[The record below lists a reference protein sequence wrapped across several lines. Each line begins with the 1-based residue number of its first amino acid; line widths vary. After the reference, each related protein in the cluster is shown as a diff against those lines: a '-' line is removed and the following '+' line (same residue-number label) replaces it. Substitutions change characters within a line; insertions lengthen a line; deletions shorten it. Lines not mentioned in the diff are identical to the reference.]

1 MARQPQQ
8 GPKPEA
14 AAQRG
19 FAGLRAKL
27 TSLLPPMWR
36 GNHPDMP
43 LLIHNRIWFLRES
56 RFLFFTRNG
65 PIEITLRPTMVLAAT
80 LVGMVGVSVI
90 FLSTIFASYSA
101 LEVMRDETIQTAE
114 ASLSPPDKPAS
125 TPSAD
130 AAPWNAVS
138 SDTQIPN
145 DKADIVTGDLV
156 TGDLVSGDLVT
167 GDLVTGDLVT
177 DDLATDD
184 LASGK
189 TATAAAPI
197 ISRMNAKPQITWP
210 SSVELFGIRV
220 PSLPAMELQAA
231 QKTDMPAP
239 LPDENSAETNPA
251 VNSLADSDDD
261 NSFARTAAGFA
272 VAMLPRF
279 LTQPEPVP
287 NSVPEAPAKSEDP
300 ATQKSG
306 SASPP
311 PIDDGFV
318 ASRYGGRGGPL
329 VPAVSEAAR
338 AKKLLMSLDNEISY
352 IRNSITTLGIDS
364 SNLPDYEKAMAR
376 DGQTDFKQ
384 VMITLAEHRAALRK
398 IPFKSPML
406 YFYISSDYGMRTHPK
421 SGKKTFHHGI
431 DLAGTWQEN
440 VRATAPGTVVFAGRE
455 GSFGKVVRIEHEFGI
470 STLYAHLAR
479 ITVTVGDY
487 VGENAVIGKMGNT
500 GKSAGPHLHY
510 EVQVDGRSVDP
521 NAFLTIGRQISVA
534 GELRQTSLTD

>member
-65 PIEITLRPTMVLAAT
+65 PIEITLKPTMVLAAA
-80 LVGMVGVSVI
+80 LAGMVGVSVI

-101 LEVMRDETIQTAE
+101 LEMMRDETIQTAE

-125 TPSAD
+125 TPSAG
-130 AAPWNAVS
+130 AAPWKAVS
-138 SDTQIPN
+138 NDTQIPN
-145 DKADIVTGDLV
+145 DKANIVT
-156 TGDLVSGDLVT
+156 GDLVT

-177 DDLATDD
+177 GDLVTDD

-197 ISRMNAKPQITWP
+197 ISRMNAKPQITSP

-231 QKTDMPAP
+231 QTADMPAP

-251 VNSLADSDDD
+251 VNNLADSDDD

-279 LTQPEPVP
+279 LTQTEPVP
-287 NSVPEAPAKSEDP
+287 NSVPEAPAKPKDP
-300 ATQKSG
+300 VTQQSD
-306 SASPP
+306 SASP

-398 IPFKSPML
+398 IPFKPPML

-521 NAFLTIGRQISVA
+521 NAFFTIGRQISVA